1 MKVKIDKSFDKDIDT
16 VTDKHL
22 LKKLQNVIAIIENA
36 QSLAEI
42 PNVKKIKGYSSYYR
56 IRIGDYRLGFEEIS
70 GQGINLIRFLH
81 RKEIYRYFP

>member
-1 MKVKIDKSFDKDIDT
+1 MKVKIDKSFDKDIDNIR
-16 VTDKHL
+16 DKHL

-56 IRIGDYRLGFEEIS
+56 IRVGDYRLGFEEIS

-81 RKEIYRYFP
+81 RKEVYRYFP

>member
-1 MKVKIDKSFDKDIDT
+1 MKVKIDKSFDKDIDNIR
-16 VTDKHL
+16 DKHL
-22 LKKLQNVIAIIENA
+22 LIKLQNVIAIIENA

-56 IRIGDYRLGFEEIS
+56 IRVGDYRLGFEEIS

-81 RKEIYRYFP
+81 RKEVYRYFP

>member
-1 MKVKIDKSFDKDIDT
+1 MKFKIDKSFDKDIDNIR
-16 VTDKHL
+16 DKHL

-36 QSLAEI
+36 QSLVEI

-56 IRIGDYRLGFEEIS
+56 IRVGDYRLGFEEIS

-81 RKEIYRYFP
+81 RKEVYRYFP

>member
-1 MKVKIDKSFDKDIDT
+1 MNVKIDKSFDKDIDNIR
-16 VTDKHL
+16 DKHL

-56 IRIGDYRLGFEEIS
+56 IRVGDYRLGFEEIS

-81 RKEIYRYFP
+81 RKEVYRYFP